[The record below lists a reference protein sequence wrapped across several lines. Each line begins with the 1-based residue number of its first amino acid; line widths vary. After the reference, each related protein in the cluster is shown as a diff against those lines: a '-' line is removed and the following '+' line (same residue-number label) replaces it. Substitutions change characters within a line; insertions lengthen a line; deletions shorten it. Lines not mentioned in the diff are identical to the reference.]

1 MEKIGFTNLKAQYQE
16 CKREI
21 NAVVQHVFDT
31 NNFITGNTNF
41 DITSGSYRDILEYEL
56 MKYTGAENCGAC
68 GSGTTA
74 IHIALKAIGVG
85 PGDEVIVPSHTFV
98 ATPEP
103 IALLGADIV
112 FVDIDKYYHADVE
125 AIEELITDK
134 TKAILFV
141 DIYGQTP
148 DIDKFV
154 ALKEKYGLYLIEDMA
169 QAFSAEYKG
178 HKCGAIPGVDLA
190 TVSFNPVKNL
200 GAMGDAGAIFGTY
213 DLVEEAKIYRD
224 HGRRERWV
232 YHEIGYNCRIDNVQ
246 AAILCAKLP
255 KVNKWMDKKREICRR
270 YNEELKQIPGVI
282 QIADEVPWGLNTF
295 YVYNIQVDQR
305 DELLNFLDNNNI
317 GTNIHFRYPVHAS
330 PAFAKWTKS
339 LPVTESVANNI
350 ISLPSSQHLT
360 EEQQLYIIQKIA
372 EFYKYSYRKRS
383 FTSYI

>member
-16 CKREI
+16 CKEEI
-21 NAVVQHVFDT
+21 DTAVQHVWDT

-41 DITSGSYRDILEYEL
+41 DITSGSYRDILEKAL
-56 MKYTGAENCGAC
+56 MDYTGAENVAAC

-74 IHIALKAIGVG
+74 IQIALKAIGVG

-112 FVDIDKYYHADVE
+112 FVDIDNYYHASTRWIE
-125 AIEELITDK
+125 ANITEK

-154 ALKEKYGLYLIEDMA
+154 YLKERYGLYLIEDMA

-178 HKCGAIPGVDLA
+178 HKTGAIPGVDLA

-200 GAMGDAGAIFGTY
+200 GAMGDAGAVFGTY

-255 KVNKWMDKKREICRR
+255 YVDKWMDKKREICRR
-270 YNEELKQIPGVI
+270 YNEELKDIPGVI
-282 QIADEVPWGLNTF
+282 QIAHEVPWGLNTF
-295 YVYNIQVDQR
+295 YVYNIQVERR
-305 DELLNFLDNNNI
+305 DKLIQFLDENGI
-317 GTNIHFRYPVHAS
+317 ATNIHFRYPVHAS
-330 PAFAKWTKS
+330 PAFAKWTKT
-339 LPVTESVANNI
+339 LPVTESVAKNI

-360 EEQQLYIIQKIA
+360 EEQQSYIIEKIT
-372 EFYKYSYRKRS
+372 EFYH
-383 FTSYI
+383 IGLMLEL

>member
-16 CKREI
+16 CKEDI
-21 NAVVQHVFDT
+21 DAAVQHVWDT

-41 DITSGSYRDILEYEL
+41 DITSGSYRDILEQRL
-56 MKYTGAENCGAC
+56 MEYTGAENVAAC

-112 FVDIDKYYHADVE
+112 FVDIDNYYHANTKH
-125 AIEELITDK
+125 IEGSITEK

-154 ALKEKYGLYLIEDMA
+154 YLKERYGLYLIEDMA
-169 QAFSAEYKG
+169 QAFGAEYKG
-178 HKCGAIPGVDLA
+178 HKTGAIPGVDLA

-200 GAMGDAGAIFGTY
+200 GAMGDAGAVFGTY
-213 DLVEEAKIYRD
+213 DLIEEAKIYRD

-255 KVNKWMDKKREICRR
+255 YVDKWMDKKREICRR
-270 YNEELKQIPGVI
+270 YNEELKDIPGII
-282 QIADEVPWGLNTF
+282 QIAHEVPWGLNTF
-295 YVYNIQVDQR
+295 YVYNIQVEHR
-305 DELLNFLDNNNI
+305 DELI
-317 GTNIHFRYPVHAS
+317 GYMDKNGVSTNIHFRYPVHAS
-330 PAFAKWTKS
+330 PAFAKWTKT
-339 LPVTESVANNI
+339 LPVTESVAKNI

-360 EEQQLYIIQKIA
+360 EEQQSYIIENIK
-372 EFYKYSYRKRS
+372 EFYTGHPAS
-383 FTSYI
+383 

>member
-1 MEKIGFTNLKAQYQE
+1 MEKIGFTNLQAQYQE
-16 CKREI
+16 CKEEI
-21 NAVVQHVFDT
+21 DWAVQHVWDT

-41 DITSGSYRDILEYEL
+41 DITSGSYRDILEQRL
-56 MKYTGAENCGAC
+56 MEYTGAENVAAC

-103 IALLGADIV
+103 IALCGADIV
-112 FVDIDKYYHADVE
+112 FVDIDEYYHIDVN
-125 AIEELITDK
+125 AIEEVITPK

-148 DIDKFV
+148 DIDKLI
-154 ALKEKYGLYLIEDMA
+154 ALKDKYGLYLIEDMA
-169 QAFSAEYKG
+169 QAFGADYNG
-178 HKCGAIPGVDLA
+178 HICGAVPGVNLA

-200 GAMGDAGAIFGTY
+200 GAMGDAGAVFGTY

-232 YHEIGYNCRIDNVQ
+232 YHEIGFNCRIDNVQ

-255 KVNKWMDKKREICRR
+255 YLDEWMEKKRAICRN
-270 YNEELKQIPGVI
+270 YNEQLKEVDGVI
-282 QIADEVPWGLNTF
+282 QIHKEVPWSYKNTF
-295 YVYNIQVDQR
+295 YVYNIQVKYR
-305 DELLNFLDNNNI
+305 DELMEYMDKN
-317 GTNIHFRYPVHAS
+317 GVSTNIHFRYPVHLS
-330 PAFAKWTKS
+330 PAFKKWTKS
-339 LPVTESVANNI
+339 LPITEAVAGNI

-360 EEQQLYIIQKIA
+360 SDEQKHIIATVK
-372 EFYKYSYRKRS
+372 EFYSGHPAS
-383 FTSYI
+383 

>member
-16 CKREI
+16 CKEEI
-21 NAVVQHVFDT
+21 DAAVQHVWDT

-41 DITSGSYRDILEYEL
+41 DITSGSYRDILEKAL
-56 MKYTGAENCGAC
+56 MEYTGAENVAAC

-112 FVDIDKYYHADVE
+112 FVDIDNYYHANTRH
-125 AIEELITDK
+125 IEGSITEK

-148 DIDKFV
+148 DIEKFV
-154 ALKEKYGLYLIEDMA
+154 YLKERYGLYLIEDMA

-178 HKCGAIPGVDLA
+178 HKTGAIPGVDLA

-200 GAMGDAGAIFGTY
+200 GAMGDAGAVFGTY

-255 KVNKWMDKKREICRR
+255 YVDKWMDKKREICRR
-270 YNEELKQIPGVI
+270 YNEELKDIPGVI
-282 QIADEVPWGLNTF
+282 QIAHEVPWGLNTF
-295 YVYNIQVDQR
+295 YVYNIQVERR
-305 DELLNFLDNNNI
+305 DKLIQFLDENGI
-317 GTNIHFRYPVHAS
+317 ATNIHFRYPVHAS
-330 PAFAKWTKS
+330 PAFAKWTKT
-339 LPVTESVANNI
+339 LPVTESVAKNI

-360 EEQQLYIIQKIA
+360 EEQQSYIIEKIT
-372 EFYKYSYRKRS
+372 EFYHIGLKLE
-383 FTSYI
+383 F